1 MNEQIK
7 VIHNK
12 AISYYKK
19 KEFDQA
25 ILLLQ
30 KALEVNP
37 QEIEVLYSLGII
49 NFELKKFDESINFLQ
64 KLVDLSPGHY
74 KAMLILGT
82 AFIKKR
88 NFDQAE
94 EYIQK
99 SIEINP
105 EQKLAYINL
114 GAIYSV
120 QKHFTQGIEM
130 FKKVVD
136 DYPDEVRSYLGLAK
150 IYAILD
156 KTDKANDY
164 FKKVIELDSNGS
176 LGKYAKKALIVNEN
190 SVKDDGDLEQI
201 YGVGYKYLL
210 TGFYLDAIKKFETY
224 LESRPKDDL
233 VNFLMAQS
241 LMRTGMLERSFLFF
255 KRAILLNPQ
264 NGLYYKELAILL
276 DKYGK
281 PNDVIKILLK
291 AIEFGK
297 EDSLIH
303 YLMGKNYIQSGQ
315 KEKGIKSLKKA
326 NKLDKNNLIARLEL
340 AKVYMNNNN
349 AELGQNILQYILD
362 HPLDN
367 LLKEEAE
374 ELMSKNV
381 SLRKERR

>member
-1 MNEQIK
+1 MTEQIK

-25 ILLLQ
+25 ILLWQ

-37 QEIEVLYSLGII
+37 QEIDVLYSLGII
-49 NFELKKFDESINFLQ
+49 NFELKKYDESIKFLQ

-88 NFDQAE
+88 KFDQAE
-94 EYIQK
+94 DHIQK

-105 EQKLAYINL
+105 NQKLAYINL

-136 DYPDEVRSYLGLAK
+136 EYPDEVRAYLGLAK

-156 KTDKANDY
+156 KTEKANDY
-164 FKKVIELDSNGS
+164 FKKVIEIDPAGT
-176 LGKYAKKALIVNEN
+176 LGKYAKKALILEKN
-190 SVKDDGDLEQI
+190 STKDDGDLEQV
-201 YGVGYKYLL
+201 YAVGYKNLL
-210 TGFYLDAIKKFETY
+210 TGYYREAIENFDTY
-224 LESRPKDDL
+224 LTSRPKDDL

-241 LMRTGMLERSFLFF
+241 LMRSGMLEKSFLSF

-281 PNDVIKILLK
+281 PNDVIKISLK
-291 AIEFGK
+291 AIEYGK
-297 EDSLIH
+297 EDSLVY
-303 YLMGKNYIQSGQ
+303 YLIGKNQIKAGQ
-315 KEKGIKSLKKA
+315 TEKGAKTLEKA
-326 NKLDKNNLIARLEL
+326 IKLDKNNLAARIEV
-340 AKVYMNNNN
+340 AKVYLNNNKKES
-349 AELGQNILQYILD
+349 AQNVLQHILD

-367 LLKEEAE
+367 ILKQEAE
-374 ELMSKNV
+374 ELLSGSVNF
-381 SLRKERR
+381 RK